1 MAVCHPSGDP
11 TMTLRFILALTIFIG
26 VVGGLGFIKYQQ
38 IQAGIAIGASFQPP
52 PETVTSITAREEAWQ
67 ETLVTVG
74 AFTPVQGVTVSAEE
88 EGKITGI
95 LFESGAKV
103 EKGAVLVQLDVSVE
117 EAELKAAVARSENA
131 LVQLRRLQGLQGTGA
146 LAQKELDDADTEWR
160 QATAEGERL
169 RAVIDRKTIRAPFG
183 GSTGIRQVQLGQYLS
198 KGDPIVNLQSLSPIY
213 IEFNIPQQRLAL
225 LNPGQR
231 VELFVDAYPG
241 ETFAGTITTISP
253 QLDTATRN
261 LQLQATVANA
271 DERLRPG
278 MFARVHVLV
287 GGQTPRITVPATAV
301 NSAPFGDSVFILEKM
316 TDAAGQEYLGVRQQF
331 VRVGPARGDQVA
343 ILEGLQAGEEVATS
357 GLFKLRPNAAVKIDN
372 SITPGNSATP
382 KPNDS

>member
-1 MAVCHPSGDP
+1 
-11 TMTLRFILALTIFIG
+11 MTLRFILALTIFIG

>member
-1 MAVCHPSGDP
+1 
-11 TMTLRFILALTIFIG
+11 MTLRFILALTIFIG

-95 LFESGAKV
+95 LFESGTKV